1 MSVPVLSVIYPIA
14 ITVVLLILLARF
26 IPTKPIA
33 QQIPIAVIS
42 IVSILSVIS
51 TNGWVK
57 MSFIEALPLKQYSLE
72 WFPIAVVATIIGY
85 VVAKFVNQDHI
96 VYQKNSYLNELIIK
110 KHIKLILSCD
120 VLYYLVIPSSS
131 KVSVVLIH
139 LLSQQVLSQLLYV
152 FDDHFVGFEV
162 FVQLFQ

>member
-1 MSVPVLSVIYPIA
+1 M
-14 ITVVLLILLARF
+14 LLILLARF

-33 QQIPIAVIS
+33 QIPIAVIS

-96 VYQKNSYLNELIIK
+96 VYQKNSYLNELIILK
-110 KHIKLILSCD
+110 RVWDINPREIA
-120 VLYYLVIPSSS
+120 S
-131 KVSVVLIH
+131 K
-139 LLSQQVLSQLLYV
+139 
-152 FDDHFVGFEV
+152 
-162 FVQLFQ
+162 

>member
-72 WFPIAVVATIIGY
+72 WFPIVATIIGY

-96 VYQKNSYLNELIIK
+96 VYQKNSYLNELIILK
-110 KHIKLILSCD
+110 ST
-120 VLYYLVIPSSS
+120 SNS
-131 KVSVVLIH
+131 
-139 LLSQQVLSQLLYV
+139 
-152 FDDHFVGFEV
+152 F
-162 FVQLFQ
+162 

>member
-96 VYQKNSYLNELIIK
+96 VYQKE
-110 KHIKLILSCD
+110 
-120 VLYYLVIPSSS
+120 SS

>member
-1 MSVPVLSVIYPIA
+1 MISFILANLGLNAVISMSVPVLSVIYPIA

-110 KHIKLILSCD
+110 ST
-120 VLYYLVIPSSS
+120 SNS
-131 KVSVVLIH
+131 
-139 LLSQQVLSQLLYV
+139 
-152 FDDHFVGFEV
+152 F
-162 FVQLFQ
+162 

>member
-110 KHIKLILSCD
+110 HIKLILSCD
-120 VLYYLVIPSSS
+120 VLYYFSYSSSS
-131 KVSVVLIH
+131 KVNVVFN
-139 LLSQQVLSQLLYV
+139 SSSKPTSS
-152 FDDHFVGFEV
+152 FSAFTF
-162 FVQLFQ
+162 

>member
-33 QQIPIAVIS
+33 QIPIAVIS

-96 VYQKNSYLNELIIK
+96 VYQKNSYLNELIILK
-110 KHIKLILSCD
+110 RVWDINPREIA
-120 VLYYLVIPSSS
+120 S
-131 KVSVVLIH
+131 K
-139 LLSQQVLSQLLYV
+139 
-152 FDDHFVGFEV
+152 
-162 FVQLFQ
+162 

>member
-1 MSVPVLSVIYPIA
+1 MFVISMSVPVLSVIYPIA

-33 QQIPIAVIS
+33 QIPIAVIS

-96 VYQKNSYLNELIIK
+96 VYQKNSYLNELIILK
-110 KHIKLILSCD
+110 RVWDINPREIA
-120 VLYYLVIPSSS
+120 S
-131 KVSVVLIH
+131 K
-139 LLSQQVLSQLLYV
+139 
-152 FDDHFVGFEV
+152 
-162 FVQLFQ
+162 

>member
-1 MSVPVLSVIYPIA
+1 MISFILANLGLNAVISMSVPVLSVIYPIA

-33 QQIPIAVIS
+33 QIPIAVIS

-96 VYQKNSYLNELIIK
+96 VYQKNSYLNELIILK
-110 KHIKLILSCD
+110 ES
-120 VLYYLVIPSSS
+120 
-131 KVSVVLIH
+131 
-139 LLSQQVLSQLLYV
+139 
-152 FDDHFVGFEV
+152 GT
-162 FVQLFQ
+162 